1 MHAQPPLQ
9 PLQKQ
14 QQKQQQQRNP
24 SQLFS
29 VANPLRSGRGAQ
41 EDAWGGD
48 AWGSGYGDDGSGAAT
63 TAAQLRRAYS
73 RR

>member
-1 MHAQPPLQ
+1 MHAPPPPQ
-9 PLQKQ
+9 Q
-14 QQKQQQQRNP
+14 QQKQQQLQLQRNP
-24 SQLFS
+24 SQLFT

-48 AWGSGYGDDGSGAAT
+48 AWGSGNGDDGGGAAT